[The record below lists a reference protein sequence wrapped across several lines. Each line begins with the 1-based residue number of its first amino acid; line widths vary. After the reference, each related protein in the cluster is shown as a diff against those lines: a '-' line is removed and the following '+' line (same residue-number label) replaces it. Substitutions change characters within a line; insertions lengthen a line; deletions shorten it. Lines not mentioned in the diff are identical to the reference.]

1 MVSPQSTSKGDKHA
15 LWRRLQNWHV
25 CMDSSEKPNK
35 MMDPLEEKG
44 DIWPRELVEEMEYG

>member
-1 MVSPQSTSKGDKHA
+1 MVPPQSTSKGDKHA